1 MLKDLELFP
10 HNKWAYSDVM
20 DSFKVN
26 DRVCVIHPTGT
37 GKSYIISA
45 VCSNFTNI
53 LILAP
58 NRVILNQVSMG
69 IPNDIMVTYHTYSYL
84 LKHDL
89 CDDYDLIV
97 LDEFHRCGALKWGIK
112 VRELLDRNVGCKV
125 FGTTATNI
133 RNSDKRDMSIELFG
147 GNIASMIG
155 IGDAIKNNILPKPLY
170 IRGLYT
176 FDKVFNEKCDLIN
189 RSNKISSGEKSRRIE
204 RLKKMRKDWN
214 CDCGIV
220 NILKKHLY
228 GSYVKKMI
236 IFCDRVD
243 SLDVMCDKISE
254 WFMDSGLV
262 LDCIDMVHHKLSGK
276 VVNEKISKFRS
287 YNGDGIS
294 VMLAVNMLNE
304 GIHVHGVDC
313 VMFLRK
319 TNSNIIYL
327 QQMGRSLI
335 TNAENKPIILDLVDN
350 FTNKD
355 EDVSFGN
362 GNCGCSNSG
371 LSKVRSFLVDFE
383 VIDYIVDIRELI
395 NGLTSDLALNL
406 QEKYIPFS
414 ERIKMLE
421 KFVNIH
427 RRLPKGSMKNEKNDF
442 LNLRNL
448 RECHGDNLRVMEII
462 NAYSVKSSKADL
474 IKFIKENKRLPYS
487 GKDASRVE
495 YNLKSYMR
503 RNFNSLML
511 DYEFAKLYAE
521 YNEKPYIINGKF
533 DVKVCY
539 NIVDS
544 YGKKHGRLPTATK
557 EMSIEFINAR
567 NCYAYL
573 KKHHPELADNLAQ
586 KYSVTEKYKNWECCK
601 TLVSNFVG
609 ENDYL
614 PYSAK
619 HGRANE
625 SWNRLRFVAKSD
637 DANNFVKE
645 MEAKYGELT
654 RLKKKNERSISIKR
668 SWEKRHKV
676 NCG

>member
-1 MLKDLELFP
+1 MILGLNISVIDNIKDVIDFVMMNWESSDDVWWLNIDVRLKDINNYNRC
-10 HNKWAYSDVM
+10 HD
-20 DSFKVN
+20 
-26 DRVCVIHPTGT
+26 T
-37 GKSYIISA
+37 GKKVWYMKSIIDSTSGENH
-45 VCSNFTNI
+45 VGY
-53 LILAP
+53 
-58 NRVILNQVSMG
+58 VI
-69 IPNDIMVTYHTYSYL
+69 
-84 LKHDL
+84 
-89 CDDYDLIV
+89 
-97 LDEFHRCGALKWGIK
+97 
-112 VRELLDRNVGCKV
+112 VRGRNVGCKV

-243 SLDVMCDKISE
+243 SLDVMRDKISE
-254 WFMDSGLV
+254 WFRDSGLV

-276 VVNEKISKFRS
+276 VVNEKITKFRS

-362 GNCGCSNSG
+362 GNGGCSNSG
-371 LSKVRSFLVDFE
+371 LSKVRSFLADFE

-406 QEKYIPFS
+406 QDKYIPLD
-414 ERIKMLE
+414 ERIDMIE
-421 KFVNIH
+421 RFINVNG
-427 RRLPKGSMKNEKNDF
+427 RPPMR
-442 LNLRNL
+442 
-448 RECHGDNLRVMEII
+448 
-462 NAYSVKSSKADL
+462 SVKSERDDSLNWFYLCQYFKNNERVRELKFKYGSLQDKEVAKKRIIDFMNNNKRVPSCAYTTKGSIELNYGRYITKHKDELFLDKEFKETYEKYYYSKRPYFVNGEYDFDKL
-474 IKFIKENKRLPYS
+474 IKILSDFCVKNNGLPVYNQIKTNEYKIPRNAYNILRKKFGDRYEFLQLVKKYSKVGVDKTINKHKANVVGYTNSNGYLPIHHEFGEYNPAARSWSYLQKHVNDSDSVKLFVEEMKLKYGRATELKKEENKNR
-487 GKDASRVE
+487 ASEAR
-495 YNLKSYMR
+495 SA
-503 RNFNSLML
+503 LM
-511 DYEFAKLYAE
+511 
-521 YNEKPYIINGKF
+521 
-533 DVKVCY
+533 
-539 NIVDS
+539 
-544 YGKKHGRLPTATK
+544 
-557 EMSIEFINAR
+557 IE
-567 NCYAYL
+567 
-573 KKHHPELADNLAQ
+573 
-586 KYSVTEKYKNWECCK
+586 
-601 TLVSNFVG
+601 
-609 ENDYL
+609 
-614 PYSAK
+614 
-619 HGRANE
+619 
-625 SWNRLRFVAKSD
+625 
-637 DANNFVKE
+637 
-645 MEAKYGELT
+645 
-654 RLKKKNERSISIKR
+654 
-668 SWEKRHKV
+668 RHKKIK
-676 NCG
+676 